1 MTNHLHETTISKPSR
16 ITGYVLTI
24 LASLGVLGSGFIK
37 FFPNEEI
44 NQVLG
49 RLGLEEHSIIIGLI
63 EVLVVVI
70 YWIPKTVNIGFF
82 LFCSYLGGIIVAEI
96 LLGDIPIPGL
106 TLGAMVYIG
115 TFLRKPS
122 LLK

>member
-1 MTNHLHETTISKPSR
+1 MNNLHQPGISKSSR
-16 ITGYVLTI
+16 ITGYVLTL
-24 LASLGVLGSGFIK
+24 LASLGVLGSGLIK

-49 RLGLEEHSIIIGLI
+49 RLGLEEYSIAIGLM

-106 TLGAMVYIG
+106 VLGAMVYIG

-122 LLK
+122 LLG

>member
-1 MTNHLHETTISKPSR
+1 MNSFHETGISKSSR
-16 ITGYVLTI
+16 ITGYVLTL
-24 LASLGVLGSGFIK
+24 LASLGVLGSGLIK

-49 RLGLEEHSIIIGLI
+49 RLGLEEYSIAIGLM
-63 EVLVVVI
+63 EVLVVVL

-106 TLGAMVYIG
+106 MLGAMVYIG

-122 LLK
+122 LLG

>member
-1 MTNHLHETTISKPSR
+1 MSNFHEPGISKTSR

-24 LASLGVLGSGFIK
+24 LASIGVLGSGLIK

-49 RLGLEEHSIIIGLI
+49 KLGLEEHSIAIGLV

-70 YWIPKTVNIGFF
+70 YWIPKTVNFGFF
-82 LFCSYLGGIIVAEI
+82 IFCSYLGGIVVGEI
-96 LLGDIPIPGL
+96 MLGDIPIPGL
-106 TLGAMVYIG
+106 VLGAMVYIG

-122 LLK
+122 LLG

>member
-1 MTNHLHETTISKPSR
+1 MSKLHENGISKTQR
-16 ITGYVLTI
+16 VTGYVLSI
-24 LASLGVLGSGFIK
+24 LASIGVLGSGFIK

-49 RLGLEEHSIIIGLI
+49 RLGLEEHSIAIGLV

-70 YWIPKTVNIGFF
+70 YWIPKTVNVGFF
-82 LFCSYLGGIIVAEI
+82 IFCSYLGGIIAAEI
-96 LLGDIPIPGL
+96 MLGDIPIPGL
-106 TLGAMVYIG
+106 VLGAMVYVG

-122 LLK
+122 LLC

>member
-1 MTNHLHETTISKPSR
+1 MSKLHENGISKSSR

-24 LASLGVLGSGFIK
+24 IASVGVLGSGIIK

-49 RLGLEEHSIIIGLI
+49 KLGLEEHSIAIGLV
-63 EVLVVVI
+63 EVLVVVL
-70 YWIPKTVNIGFF
+70 YWFPKTVNIGFF
-82 LFCSYLGGIIVAEI
+82 IFCSYLGGIVVGEI
-96 LLGDIPIPGL
+96 MLGDIPIPGL
-106 TLGAMVYIG
+106 VLGAMVYVG

-122 LLK
+122 LLG